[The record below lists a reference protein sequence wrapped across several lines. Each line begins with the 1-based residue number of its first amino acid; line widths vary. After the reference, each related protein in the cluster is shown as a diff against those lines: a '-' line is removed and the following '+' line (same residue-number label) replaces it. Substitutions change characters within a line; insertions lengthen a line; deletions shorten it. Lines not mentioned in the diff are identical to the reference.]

1 MNGPKSKSRRK
12 LLLAGAVLAGGG
24 LIVGYNVLG
33 RQDKLGSGST
43 LAVGKDEIALNG
55 WVKIAADGS
64 VTIEVPRSEMG
75 QGVYTALPMLLA
87 EELDADWSKVKV
99 EQSPVAKM
107 YSNAALFQN
116 LLPFHPDDDGFV
128 ARSGRESIEKIGF
141 ALGLQVTGGSSSVR
155 DAWLP
160 MRTAGATARAML
172 VEAAAKKW
180 NVPASAC
187 VTKNGEVLHPAGNRK
202 AGYGELVKD
211 AAGIAPP
218 GTVKLKDPSTF
229 TLIGKPIPRTD
240 IADKVN
246 GKAQFGI
253 DTRLPGMLYA
263 AVKQSP
269 VFGGSLKSSL
279 ADLNKNI
286 NKNNELYII
295 PNGVAVVSN
304 NWWRAKKNLDA
315 LQIEWNEGPN
325 AGLDSAAIKKQLE
338 ADLQRSSASGF
349 RKVGDADAILQA
361 AAKKIEAIY
370 EVPFLAHAAME
381 PINCTAQ
388 VKDGKCE
395 VWAST
400 QVPSIAKWKAS
411 SAAGVSGDNTTVH
424 TTLLGGGFG
433 RRLEIDMIEQAVHIA
448 RQLGGRPVQMIWTR
462 EEDMQHDMY
471 RPAAMARFQ
480 GALND
485 KGQISAWANRVA
497 APSVGFDTTQR
508 LIGSMAMDMPDKN
521 QIEGAFDQP
530 YEIPNI
536 RIEQARSKTAVP
548 VGSWRSV
555 GHSYNAFFVESFM
568 DEMAQAAGKDPYEF
582 RKSLLQNHPR
592 HRAVLEL
599 AAGKAGWGQPL
610 AAGSARGIAL
620 HESFSAICAQVAEVS
635 VDKYNA
641 IKVKRVVCA
650 IDCGSV
656 VNPNIV
662 EQQMES
668 AIIFGLTAA
677 LYGEITIKNGRVEQT
692 NFPSYDMLRM
702 AQTPRIDTYIMPSTL
717 PPGGVGEPGTPP
729 IAPAVAN
736 ALFALTGKRLRKLPL
751 KIVA

>member
-1 MNGPKSKSRRK
+1 MNSPKNKARRK
-12 LLLAGAVLAGGG
+12 FLLAGAILTGGG
-24 LIVGYNVLG
+24 LIIGYNIFG
-33 RQDKLGSGST
+33 RQDKLGSGAT
-43 LAVGKDEIALNG
+43 LATSKDEIAFNG
-55 WVKIAADGS
+55 WVKIAADGT
-64 VTIEVPRSEMG
+64 VTIAVPRSEMG

-87 EELDADWSKVKV
+87 EELDADWSKIKV
-99 EQSPVAKM
+99 EQAPIAKM

-116 LLPFHPDDDGFV
+116 LLPFHPDDDGFL
-128 ARSGRESIEKIGF
+128 ARSGRASIEKIGF

-180 NVPASAC
+180 NVPATVC

-202 AGYGELVKD
+202 AGYGELISD
-211 AAGIAPP
+211 AAKIAPP
-218 GTVKLKDPSTF
+218 ENVKLKDPSTF
-229 TLIGKPIPRTD
+229 NLIGKPIPRTD

-253 DTRLPGMLYA
+253 DVRVPGMVYA

-269 VFGGSLKSSL
+269 VFGGTLKSTFAELS
-279 ADLNKNI
+279 KNI

-304 NWWRAKKNLDA
+304 SWWRAKKNLEA
-315 LQIEWNEGPN
+315 LTIEWNEGAN
-325 AGLDSAAIKKQLE
+325 ANLDSAAISKQL
-338 ADLQRSSASGF
+338 ATDLEKTSASGF
-349 RKVGDADAILQA
+349 RNVGDADAQLKMA
-361 AAKKIEAIY
+361 TKKIDAIY

-395 VWAST
+395 VWVST
-400 QVPSIAKWKAS
+400 QVPSIAQWKAS
-411 SAAGVSGDNTTVH
+411 KAAGVSGENTTIH

-433 RRLEIDMIEQAVHIA
+433 RRLEIDMIEQVVHIA
-448 RQLGGRPVQMIWTR
+448 KQLGGRPVQMIWTR

-471 RPAAMARFQ
+471 RPIAMSKFV
-480 GALND
+480 GALDD
-485 KGQISAWANRVA
+485 KGQISAWTNRVA
-497 APSVGFDTTQR
+497 APSVGFDTMQR
-508 LIGSMAMDMPDKN
+508 LMGSMAMDMPDKN
-521 QIEGAFDQP
+521 HIEGAFDQP
-530 YEIPNI
+530 YEIANMK
-536 RIEQARSKTAVP
+536 IEQVRSKTPVP

-568 DEMAQAAGKDPYEF
+568 DEMAHAADKDPYEF

-592 HRAVLEL
+592 HRAVLDL
-599 AAGKAGWGQPL
+599 AASQAGWGLPL
-610 AAGSARGIAL
+610 PKGGARGIAL
-620 HESFSAICAQVAEVS
+620 HESFAGICVQVAEVS
-635 VDKYNA
+635 IDKENNL
-641 IKVKRVVCA
+641 KVNRVTCA

-656 VNPNIV
+656 VNPKIV

-677 LYGEITIKNGRVEQT
+677 LYGEITIKNGRVEQS

-702 AQTPRIDTYIMPSTL
+702 AQSPRIDTYIVPSTQ

-751 KIVA
+751 S

>member
-1 MNGPKSKSRRK
+1 MNAVKSKSRRK
-12 LLLAGAVLAGGG
+12 FLLAGAILTGGG
-24 LIVGYNVLG
+24 LIIGYNIFG
-33 RQDKLGSGST
+33 RQDKLGAASM
-43 LAVGKDEIALNG
+43 LATGKDEIAFNG
-55 WVKIAADGS
+55 WVKIAADGT
-64 VTIEVPRSEMG
+64 VTIAVPRSEMG

-116 LLPFHPDDDGFV
+116 LLPFHPDDDGFL
-128 ARSGRESIEKIGF
+128 ARSGRASIEKIGF
-141 ALGLQVTGGSSSVR
+141 ALGLQITGGSSSVR

-160 MRTAGATARAML
+160 MRTAGAMARAML

-180 NVPASAC
+180 NVPATAC

-202 AGYGELVKD
+202 AGYGELVNEASAI
-211 AAGIAPP
+211 AAPA
-218 GTVKLKDPSTF
+218 TVKLKDPATF
-229 TLIGKPIPRTD
+229 VLIGKPIPRTD

-253 DTRLPGMLYA
+253 DVRVPGMLYA
-263 AVKQSP
+263 AVKQCP
-269 VFGGSLKSSL
+269 VLGGTLKSTFAEL
-279 ADLNKNI
+279 TKNL
-286 NKNNELYII
+286 NKNNELYLI
-295 PNGVAVVSN
+295 PGGVAVVSN
-304 NWWRAKKNLDA
+304 GWWLAKKNLDA
-315 LQIEWNEGPN
+315 LHIEWNEGPN
-325 AGLDSAAIKKQLE
+325 ASLNSAAITKQLE
-338 ADLQRSSASGF
+338 ADLQKTSASGF
-349 RKVGDADAILQA
+349 RNVGDAEAMLKT
-361 AAKKIEAIY
+361 AAKKIDAIY

-388 VKDGKCE
+388 IKDGKCE

-411 SAAGVSGDNTTVH
+411 SAADVSSDNTTIH

-448 RQLGGRPVQMIWTR
+448 KQLSGRPVQMIWTR

-471 RPAAMARFQ
+471 RPAALSKFQ
-480 GALND
+480 GALDD
-485 KGQISAWANRVA
+485 KGQISAWMNRVA
-497 APSVGFDTTQR
+497 APSVGFDTMQR
-508 LIGSMAMDMPDKN
+508 LMGSMATDMPDKN
-521 QIEGAFDQP
+521 HIEGAFDQP

-536 RIEQARSKTAVP
+536 KIEQVRSKTPVP

-555 GHSYNAFFVESFM
+555 GHSYNAFFVESFV
-568 DEMAQAAGKDPYEF
+568 DEMAHAAGKDPYEF
-582 RKSLLQNHPR
+582 RRALLQNHPR

-599 AAGKAGWGQPL
+599 AASKAGWGQPI
-610 AAGSARGIAL
+610 AVGTARGIAL
-620 HESFSAICAQVAEVS
+620 HESFAAICAQVAEVS
-635 VDKYNA
+635 LDKDGN
-641 IKVKRVVCA
+641 IKVNRVVCA

-656 VNPNIV
+656 VNPGIV
-662 EQQMES
+662 TQQMES

-677 LYGEITIKNGRVEQT
+677 LFGEITIKNGRVEQT

-702 AQTPRIDTYIMPSTL
+702 AQSPRIDTYIMPSTL

-751 KIVA
+751 KLSA

>member
-1 MNGPKSKSRRK
+1 MNSPKNKARRK
-12 LLLAGAVLAGGG
+12 FLLAGAILTGGG
-24 LIVGYNVLG
+24 LIVGYNIFG
-33 RQDKLGSGST
+33 RQDKLGSGAT
-43 LAVGKDEIALNG
+43 LATGKDEMALNG
-55 WVKIAADGS
+55 WVKIAADGT
-64 VTIEVPRSEMG
+64 VTIAVPRAEMG

-99 EQSPVAKM
+99 EQAPIAKM

-116 LLPFHPDDDGFV
+116 LLPFHPDDDGLL
-128 ARSGRESIEKIGF
+128 ARSGRASIEKIGF
-141 ALGLQVTGGSSSVR
+141 ALGLQITGGSSSVR

-180 NVPASAC
+180 NVPATVC

-202 AGYGELVKD
+202 AGYGELIQD
-211 AAGIAPP
+211 AAAIKP
-218 GTVKLKDPSTF
+218 GHVKLKDPATF
-229 TLIGKPIPRTD
+229 TLIGKSIPRTD

-253 DTRLPGMLYA
+253 DTRVPGMLYA

-269 VFGGSLKSSL
+269 VIGGTLKSTFTELS
-279 ADLNKNI
+279 KNI

-295 PNGVAVVSN
+295 PDGVVIVSN
-304 NWWRAKKNLDA
+304 SWWRARKNLEA
-315 LQIEWNEGPN
+315 LPIEWNEGAN
-325 AGLDSAAIKKQLE
+325 ANLDSAAISRQLANDIE
-338 ADLQRSSASGF
+338 KTSASGF
-349 RKVGDADAILQA
+349 RNVGDAENILQS
-361 AAKKIEAIY
+361 AAKKIDAVY

-395 VWAST
+395 VWVST
-400 QVPSIAKWKAS
+400 QVPSIAQWKAGK
-411 SAAGVSGDNTTVH
+411 AAGVSSDHTTIH

-448 RQLGGRPVQMIWTR
+448 KQIGGRPVQMIWTR

-471 RPAAMARFQ
+471 RPAAMAKFS
-480 GALND
+480 GALD
-485 KGQISAWANRVA
+485 DQGKISAWLNRVA
-497 APSVGFDTTQR
+497 APSVGFDTMQR
-508 LIGSMAMDMPDKN
+508 LMGSMAMDMPDKN
-521 QIEGAFDQP
+521 HIEGAFDQP

-536 RIEQARSKTAVP
+536 KIEQVRSKTPIP

-568 DEMAQAAGKDPYEF
+568 DEMAYAAGKDPYEF
-582 RKSLLQNHPR
+582 RKALLQKHPR
-592 HRAVLEL
+592 HRAVLDL
-599 AAGKAGWGQPL
+599 AASQAGWGQPL
-610 AAGSARGIAL
+610 PQGVARGIAL
-620 HESFSAICAQVAEVS
+620 HESFAAICAQVAEVS
-635 VDKYNA
+635 IDKNNN
-641 IKVKRVVCA
+641 IKVKRVTCA

-662 EQQMES
+662 AQQMES

-677 LYGEITIKNGRVEQT
+677 LYGEITIKSGRVEQT

-702 AQTPRIDTYIMPSTL
+702 AQSPRIDTYIVPSTL

-751 KIVA
+751 KIVT

>member
-1 MNGPKSKSRRK
+1 MSAPKNKSRRK
-12 LLLAGAVLAGGG
+12 FLLAGAILTGGG
-24 LIVGYNVLG
+24 LIIGYNIFG
-33 RQDKLGSGST
+33 RQDKLGSGAL
-43 LAVGKDEIALNG
+43 LATGKDEIALNG
-55 WVKIAADGS
+55 WVKIATDGT
-64 VTIEVPRSEMG
+64 VTIAVPRSEMG

-116 LLPFHPDDDGFV
+116 LLPFHPDDDSLL
-128 ARSGRESIEKIGF
+128 ARNGRASIEKIGF

-180 NVPASAC
+180 SVPVSAC

-202 AGYGELVKD
+202 AGYGELVND
-211 AAGIAPP
+211 AAKIRPA
-218 GTVKLKDPSTF
+218 VVRLKDPTTF
-229 TLIGKPIPRTD
+229 TLIGQSVPRID

-253 DTRLPGMLYA
+253 DVRVPGMMYT
-263 AVKQSP
+263 AVRQSP
-269 VFGGSLKSSL
+269 VFGGTLKSTFAELS
-279 ADLNKNI
+279 KNI
-286 NKNNELYII
+286 NKNNELYLM

-304 NWWRAKKNLDA
+304 SWWRAKKNLDA
-315 LQIEWNEGPN
+315 LRIEWNEGPN
-325 AGLDSAAIKKQLE
+325 ANLDSAAISKQLS
-338 ADLQRSSASGF
+338 ADLERTSASGF
-349 RKVGDADAILQA
+349 RNVGDAENIMKA
-361 AAKKIEAIY
+361 ATKKVDAIY

-388 VKDGKCE
+388 LKDGKCE

-400 QVPSIAKWKAS
+400 QVPSIAQWKAGK
-411 SAAGVSGDNTTVH
+411 AAGVSSDNTIIH

-448 RQLGGRPVQMIWTR
+448 KQLGGRPVQMIWAR

-471 RPAAMARFQ
+471 RPIAMSKFS
-480 GALND
+480 GALDD
-485 KGQISAWANRVA
+485 KGNISAWTNRVA
-497 APSVGFDTTQR
+497 APSVGFDTMQR
-508 LIGSMAMDMPDKN
+508 LMGSMAMDMPDKN
-521 QIEGAFDQP
+521 HIEGAFDQP
-530 YEIPNI
+530 YEIANMK
-536 RIEQARSKTAVP
+536 IEQVRSKTPVP

-568 DEMAQAAGKDPYEF
+568 DEMAHAAGKDPYEF
-582 RKSLLQNHPR
+582 RKALLQKHPR
-592 HRAVLEL
+592 HLAVLEL
-599 AAGKAGWGQPL
+599 AANKAGWGQPI
-610 AAGSARGIAL
+610 AVGSARGIAL
-620 HESFSAICAQVAEVS
+620 HESFAGICAQVAEVS
-635 VDKYNA
+635 LDKDNN
-641 IKVKRVVCA
+641 IKVNRVVCA

-656 VNPNIV
+656 VNPKIV

-702 AQTPRIDTYIMPSTL
+702 AQSPRIDTYILPSTQ

-751 KIVA
+751 RMTA